1 MEKGM
6 QIKQFR
12 YSTDNFSYLLHGSQ
26 SAMAIDAGAV
36 DSILSYIQDSKLHL
50 QYVTNT
56 HMHPDHVSGNRE
68 ILDRTDAE
76 FIDNQTLR
84 KQKTILLDNEIIQVF
99 HTPGHTEDSLIFHAD
114 SFIVSGDTLFNGTVG
129 NCFTGD
135 LNAFFSSIKL
145 IFDLPETTIVYAG
158 HDYVRYA
165 IQFARTIDPD
175 NPELDRF
182 LSKYDP
188 YHVFS
193 TLADELKVNPYVRFN
208 DEKMTAVLKKKG
220 LPMETEFQ
228 RWKSLMEVY

>member
-1 MEKGM
+1 MEQGM

-12 YSTDNFSYLLHGSQ
+12 YSADNFSYLLHGNR
-26 SAMAIDAGAV
+26 SAIAIDAGAV

-50 QYVTNT
+50 QCVTNT

-68 ILDRTDAE
+68 ILERTDAD
-76 FIDNQTLR
+76 FLDNQTLR
-84 KQKTILLDNEIIQVF
+84 KQKTILLDNETIQVF

-114 SFIVSGDTLFNGTVG
+114 HFIVSGDTLFNGTVG

-135 LNAFFSSIKL
+135 LKAFFSSIKL
-145 IFDLPETTIVYAG
+145 IFGLPETTIVYAG

-208 DEKMTAVLKKKG
+208 DEKMIAVLKKKG
-220 LPMETEFQ
+220 LPVETEFQ

>member
-1 MEKGM
+1 M

-12 YSTDNFSYLLHGSQ
+12 YLADNFSYLLHGKR
-26 SAMAIDAGAV
+26 SAIAIDAGAV
-36 DSILSYIQDSKLHL
+36 DSILSYVRDAKLHL

-68 ILDRTDAE
+68 ILDRTDAD
-76 FIDNQTLR
+76 FLDNQTLR
-84 KQKTILLDNEIIQVF
+84 KQKTILLDNETIKVF
-99 HTPGHTEDSLIFHAD
+99 HTPGHTEDSMVFHAD
-114 SFIVSGDTLFNGTVG
+114 GHIISGDTLFNGTVG

-135 LNAFFSSIKL
+135 LKAFFSSIKL
-145 IFDLPETTIVYAG
+145 IFGLPETTIVYAG

-175 NPELDRF
+175 NSELDRF

-208 DEKMTAVLKKKG
+208 DEKMITVLKNKG
-220 LPMETEFQ
+220 LSIETAFQ
-228 RWKSLMEVY
+228 RWKSLMEIY

>member
-1 MEKGM
+1 M

-12 YSTDNFSYLLHGSQ
+12 YSTDNFSYLLYGSQ

-36 DSILSYIQDSKLHL
+36 DSILSYVKDLNLHL
-50 QYVTNT
+50 QYLTNT

-68 ILDRTDAE
+68 ILERTDAD
-76 FIDNQTLR
+76 FLDNQTLR
-84 KQKTILLDNEIIQVF
+84 KQKTILLDNETIQVF
-99 HTPGHTEDSLIFHAD
+99 HTPGHTEDSMIFHTD
-114 SFIVSGDTLFNGTVG
+114 GHIISGDTLFNGTVG

-135 LNAFFSSIKL
+135 LKAFFSSIKL

-208 DEKMTAVLKKKG
+208 DKKMIAVLKKRG
-220 LPMETEFQ
+220 LSVETEFQ